1 MPLSET
7 SYLWKKG
14 QAAVFFACP
23 IPHTLLTAAWKPFS
37 TLFTVRRELKMAF
50 FFLCQGLFW
59 HRSPHDKTFPVM
71 SRQVICLSLWYVMAQ
86 ALASSTCFS
95 VGQRLQIK
103 YFARAW
109 QQMSQPL
116 LGICSFR
123 FHQKDEL
130 SHWCQDMKC
139 NLNVVI
145 FDLKRIRSK
154 ELWKTYKTQGMP
166 LLNSLL
172 TDSFSAYL
180 F

>member
-1 MPLSET
+1 MICLCLKPVTFGRKARLQ
-7 SYLWKKG
+7 LFLL
-14 QAAVFFACP
+14 VPF
-23 IPHTLLTAAWKPFS
+23 HTHSLQQLGSHFLLFS
-37 TLFTVRRELKMAF
+37 KWLFF
-50 FFLCQGLFW
+50 FFLYQGLFW
-59 HRSPHDKTFPVM
+59 HRSPHDKTFPVL
-71 SRQVICLSLWYVMAQ
+71 SLQVKCLSLWYVMAQ

-166 LLNSLL
+166 LLNSPL
-172 TDSFSAYL
+172 TDSVSAYL